1 MNLSDKIVRIYGYG
15 LFECFMAL
23 RLKESF
29 GRVELFVPWKGSY
42 PTPIKTLI
50 GEGLSGVVKV
60 DNFFRDI
67 NKVDLFCFFD
77 VGDGDIQD
85 YLRSNGKRVF
95 GTGKGDALEYDRV
108 GFKKVL
114 EKVGLPVAPYKVV
127 KGIIELRKELE
138 KDENNGRWVKVS
150 TFRGICETFQSK
162 GIKYSQPKLD
172 LMATKLG
179 AFRNEQEFII
189 EDNIP
194 GDEIGT
200 DCFLFNGEMLDIVT
214 FGVENKDKS
223 YICKAMGKD
232 KLSAAIK
239 EVDEKLGPIYKKL
252 KISGMISSEVRIG
265 SDKKPY
271 FIDFCAR
278 AGSPPS
284 ELICELYSNFAEIL
298 WAVAGGEMVTP
309 EPRAEYAAEVLIKSE
324 MAMTEWTPLDFK
336 EKDLSMLKFRNL
348 CKVNGQYYYIPQD
361 GGSILGAAIGFG
373 KTAKEAQSA
382 ALKNCE
388 LLECEESHYDTT
400 AFDETNKVL

>member
-172 LMATKLG
+172 
-179 AFRNEQEFII
+179 
-189 EDNIP
+189 
-194 GDEIGT
+194 
-200 DCFLFNGEMLDIVT
+200 
-214 FGVENKDKS
+214 
-223 YICKAMGKD
+223 
-232 KLSAAIK
+232 
-239 EVDEKLGPIYKKL
+239 
-252 KISGMISSEVRIG
+252 
-265 SDKKPY
+265 
-271 FIDFCAR
+271 
-278 AGSPPS
+278 
-284 ELICELYSNFAEIL
+284 
-298 WAVAGGEMVTP
+298 
-309 EPRAEYAAEVLIKSE
+309 
-324 MAMTEWTPLDFK
+324 
-336 EKDLSMLKFRNL
+336 
-348 CKVNGQYYYIPQD
+348 
-361 GGSILGAAIGFG
+361 
-373 KTAKEAQSA
+373 
-382 ALKNCE
+382 
-388 LLECEESHYDTT
+388 
-400 AFDETNKVL
+400 